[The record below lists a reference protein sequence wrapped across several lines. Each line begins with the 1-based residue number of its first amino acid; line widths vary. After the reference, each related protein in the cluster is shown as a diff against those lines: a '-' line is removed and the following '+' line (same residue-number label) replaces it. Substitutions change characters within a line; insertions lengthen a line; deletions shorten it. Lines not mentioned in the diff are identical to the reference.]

1 MSGTIKISEL
11 NTFPALLTT
20 EDFFPIDKSS
30 SLLTYRATLGQ
41 LQTLLSTGSFS
52 GSLIGSSSYATNSN
66 IAISATSSS
75 YALTSSYANTSNSSS
90 YALTAS
96 YVSASGTTI
105 GPGTVNYLPTWTG
118 TNTLGDSNIYYTASI
133 GYVSYNRNIAIEKGQ
148 AFFISRG
155 TFNCGYTLQSVYT
168 SSDAW
173 QLSCGTENTGTA
185 RGIFEISTYSGSNQ
199 LINKQSNDPDGYGT
213 VRALRVRGNGFYFWP
228 LGGAQSVS
236 RDGTFN
242 IGVDSGTENTSA
254 RLLISVYSG
263 SSASNPQTY
272 HIQKAIE
279 VQYGSSSAV
288 TTFCVSSSGTV
299 IAAGG
304 LYLGNNITHT
314 SQTYLGATSSLYPNG
329 VRLSATEDRLKYLQF
344 SNNMTA
350 SVEMQAGQIYDVI
363 VNQAGITPTASIH
376 FTGSFLSSSGTYH
389 AAPIIWPNN
398 THPQNYTGSTNTA
411 SLFRFM
417 CVSNGGNGPGGDNIL
432 YPHQRVIYG
441 KLVDLTYY

>member
-11 NTFPALLTT
+11 NTFPSLLTT

-41 LQTLLSTGSFS
+41 LQILLSTGSFS
-52 GSLIGSSSYATNSN
+52 GSLIGTSSWANNT
-66 IAISATSSS
+66 ISASYVKGNNVSGSVLSSS
-75 YALTSSYANTSNSSS
+75 YALS
-90 YALTAS
+90 AS
-96 YVSASGTTI
+96 YVSGSETSIKGNGTT
-105 GPGTVNYLPTWTG
+105 NYLPIWDGNT
-118 TNTLGDSNIYYTASI
+118 TLGNSSIYYTASI
-133 GYVSYNRNIAIEKGQ
+133 GYVSYYKNIAIENGQ
-148 AFFISRG
+148 AFFIARG
-155 TFNCGYTLQSVYT
+155 TYNCGYTLQSIYT
-168 SSDAW
+168 ASDAW

-185 RGIFEISTYSGSNQ
+185 RGIFELTTYSGSNQ

-213 VRALRVRGNGFYFWP
+213 VRVLRVKGNGVYFWP

-242 IGVDSGTENTSA
+242 IGVDSGTENTSS

-272 HIQKAIE
+272 HIHRAIE
-279 VQYGSSSAV
+279 VQYGSSSVA

-344 SNNMTA
+344 SDNMTA
-350 SVEMQAGQIYDVI
+350 SLEMQTGQIYDVI
-363 VNQAGITPTASIH
+363 VNQAGIIPTASIH

-398 THPQNYTGSTNTA
+398 IHPQNYTGSTNTA

-441 KLVDLTYY
+441 KLVDLTYYQ